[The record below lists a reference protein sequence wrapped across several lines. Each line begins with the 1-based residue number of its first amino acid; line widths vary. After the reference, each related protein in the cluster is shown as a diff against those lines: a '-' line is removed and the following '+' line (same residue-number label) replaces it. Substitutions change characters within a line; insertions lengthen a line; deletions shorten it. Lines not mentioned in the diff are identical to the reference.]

1 MMRWADNCV
10 ETSTTTTTGA
20 YQLSGVPAS
29 GELPG
34 AQTFVAGI
42 GNGNTCHYYAHEI
55 GGNAWERGI
64 GTVTDATPDTLTR
77 TTIHASSNAG
87 SAVDWT
93 GKTVRIVATLPAHA
107 LRLQANRNSLFM
119 TSLGVF

>member
-1 MMRWADNCV
+1 MALRWADKTV
-10 ETSTTTTTGA
+10 EKSTTTTTGA
-20 YQLSGVPAS
+20 YQLGGVPS
-29 GELPG
+29 GSAAG
-34 AQTFVAGI
+34 SQTFVAGV
-42 GNGNTCHYYAHEI
+42 GDGNTCYYEAEEV
-55 GGNAWERGI
+55 GGSAYERGI

-107 LRLQANRNSLFM
+107 LRLQDNRNSLFM